1 MVKKHTIAIL
11 IITIILTL
19 SISFLIIYSKKNSER
34 KKYIFY
40 QKLTSCRERLQT
52 IGERIEIYQNQ
63 NSGRNPPSL
72 NVVNPFSQA
81 ELYKFANV
89 DDANKYEGGECS
101 YIYRGEDLDANTP
114 ANLILAYDRY
124 GNHNDCR
131 NVLYAKPQ
139 RIFYLGTKEVSKE
152 EYDNYCKR
160 ILRTYDPN
168 IIIHIKG
175 WKDTRTNIVSADYY
189 TEEEYR
195 TVCRDILNDYNSTD
209 IQIIILEET
218 TTNAG
223 ISKAFIEEKRV
234 ENVWE
239 GDFLNIISA
248 DNKIRQELG
257 LPHKPI

>member
-11 IITIILTL
+11 IITVILTL
-19 SISFLIIYSKKNSER
+19 SISFLIIYSKKDSEH
-34 KKYIFY
+34 KNYIFY

-52 IGERIEIYQNQ
+52 IGERIETYQNQ

-72 NVVNPFSQA
+72 NVVNHLSQA
-81 ELYKFANV
+81 ELYKLANV
-89 DDANKYEGGECS
+89 YDANKYEGGECS
-101 YIYRGEDLDANTP
+101 YVYRGEDLDANAP
-114 ANLILAYDRY
+114 ASLILAYDRFW
-124 GNHNDCR
+124 NHKDCR
-131 NVLYAKPQ
+131 NVLFAKPQ
-139 RIFYLGTKEVSKE
+139 RIFYLGTNEVSKE
-152 EYDNYCKR
+152 EYDDYCKR

-168 IIIHIKG
+168 IIIHVKG
-175 WKDTRTNIVSADYY
+175 WKDTPTNIVSTDRY
-189 TEEEYR
+189 TEEQYR
-195 TVCRDILNDYNSTD
+195 TVCRAILNDYNSTD

-239 GDFLNIISA
+239 GDFLNIISF

-257 LPHKPI
+257 LPQKSL